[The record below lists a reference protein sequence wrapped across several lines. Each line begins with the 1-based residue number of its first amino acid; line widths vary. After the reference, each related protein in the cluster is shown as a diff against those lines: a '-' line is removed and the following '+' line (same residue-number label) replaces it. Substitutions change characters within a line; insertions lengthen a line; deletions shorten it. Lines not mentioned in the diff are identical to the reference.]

1 MNDPSAPQDLQAV
14 LNAAARAQAQAAEQL
29 AVARDQAAGGA
40 GMLPGPGLVTALA
53 DRVGAIA
60 GATSTRGVLS
70 AMNLAMQGLVP
81 GSGGIVLL
89 RSAEGDAPSLAA
101 FWDAD
106 EHWVEG
112 SGRPAAMPEQ
122 LEALSHGDARPDL
135 CLTLAGSGLSLGE
148 CRLWLP
154 GKDDAAQTALARL
167 LVDITALALGGVH
180 LQSISRHQ
188 SVRDPVTGL
197 FNYRYMEETLGR
209 ELHRCRRN
217 KKPLGILQIDMD
229 GMTALNTRHGR
240 TAGDQLLQSV
250 AGLLQSAFRGSDA
263 ACRIDDDTFIVLLPE
278 ADLNDTRLRGEEL
291 RELINA
297 LELSLSGGRVAGI
310 PASIGV
316 AGYPE
321 LAISPE
327 ELLLAADS
335 AVQLSRQSGGNAV
348 TIAQRAG

>member
-1 MNDPSAPQDLQAV
+1 MNDPSEPQDLHAA
-14 LNAAARAQAQAAEQL
+14 LDAAARAQAQAAEQL
-29 AVARDQAAGGA
+29 AVARDQAAGGTLA
-40 GMLPGPGLVTALA
+40 GPGLLTALGDSVA
-53 DRVGAIA
+53 AIA
-60 GATSTRGVLS
+60 GATSTRGVLGELNRG
-70 AMNLAMQGLVP
+70 MERLIP
-81 GSGGIVLL
+81 GSGGIILL

-101 FWDAD
+101 FWHTDA
-106 EHWVEG
+106 HWVEG
-112 SGRPAAMPEQ
+112 SGRPPAMPEQ
-122 LEALSHGDARPDL
+122 LESLSRGDARPDL
-135 CLTLAGSGLSLGE
+135 CLSLAGSGLSLGE

-154 GKDDAAQTALARL
+154 GQEDASQSALARM
-167 LVDITALALGGVH
+167 LVDVTALALGGVH
-180 LQSISRHQ
+180 LQSVSRHR
-188 SVRDPVTGL
+188 SVRDSVTGL
-197 FNYRYMEETLGR
+197 FNRRYMEDTLRR

-229 GMTALNTRHGR
+229 GMTAFNSRHGR
-240 TAGDQLLQSV
+240 TAGDRLLQSV
-250 AGLLQSAFRGSDA
+250 AGLLQAAFRGSDA

-297 LELSLSGGRVAGI
+297 VELPLNDGRIAGI

-321 LAISPE
+321 LAISPD

-335 AVQLSRQSGGNAV
+335 AVQLSREAGGNAV